1 MAQVAAL
8 LAVGTL
14 GAHAQSPTAQ
24 LSAPDV
30 NVLCLH
36 VTQLMDAG
44 GVAVP
49 DLLRAAAPLIENVKQ
64 TCVQLQLRPGGGQAT
79 YALIEGLRAYLTLA
93 DAVPKPF
100 PFPDAARAQFTEL
113 RDATERLD
121 AHFRALLDSRDA
133 DLRSPDPDNLS
144 QYQDA
149 NRRLSQPDSAKPRVV
164 FLGDSI
170 FEQWRLNEYFPD
182 RDFVNRGIN
191 AQYTGQMLNR
201 MKSDV
206 IDLRP
211 AVVVILGGTFDLARN
226 IALTT
231 IEGNYT
237 AMADLAEA
245 NHIKPMFG
253 SVLPVSDYHKDQN
266 PTYERTPGRPP
277 AVVRALNEWLQSFCV
292 RRGYIYLNYFAVV
305 VDAKGQ
311 FREDFSDDGLQPNAK
326 GYRIMAPLVLDAVEK
341 LTQPSAALAK
351 PNRKR

>member
-1 MAQVAAL
+1 MVASAL
-8 LAVGTL
+8 A
-14 GAHAQSPTAQ
+14 AHAQAPAAQ

-30 NVLCLH
+30 NVLCLY
-36 VTQLMDAG
+36 VTQIMDAG
-44 GVAVP
+44 GVAIP
-49 DLLRAAAPLIENVKQ
+49 DLLRAAAPLIDNVKQ
-64 TCVQLQLRPGGGQAT
+64 TCAQLQLRPGAGQST
-79 YALIEGLRAYLTLA
+79 YALIEGLRAYLALA

-100 PFPDAARAQFTEL
+100 PFPDAARAQFAEL
-113 RDATERLD
+113 RDAAARLD

-149 NRRLSQPDSAKPRVV
+149 NRRLPQPDPAKPRVA

-206 IDLRP
+206 IDPHP
-211 AVVVILGGTFDLARN
+211 AAVVILGGTFDLARN
-226 IALTT
+226 IPLTT

-245 NHIKPMFG
+245 NNIKPMFG

-277 AVVRALNEWLQSFCV
+277 AQVRALNEWLQSFCV
-292 RRGYIYLNYFAVV
+292 RRGYAYLNYFAVV

-311 FREDFSDDGLQPNAK
+311 FREDFSDDGLHPNAK

-341 LTQPSAALAK
+341 LTQPPAASAK